1 MRKTFLLVCLIIFKS
16 LLLLSQ
22 TISITDFTP
31 KKGPIGTEVTF
42 IGAGFHPV
50 PDSNIVYFGATK
62 AKVIQASPTQ
72 IIVNVPNGSTP
83 TYPTITN
90 SINGLTA
97 YASQTFNVTFKGAL
111 TFLPYT
117 KVSSEGSSPVAIQI
131 ADFDNNGKADVN
143 VTNYGQRAPIQYSTT
158 TVLQNLTSS
167 STINLSKP
175 NILSIYNTTQSSST
189 GDIDGDG
196 KVDIILYGYAPY
208 LKNTS
213 KVDSIKFSSITQNNI
228 NSTVWGNEFAI
239 IDLDND
245 GKPEVIGA
253 SELKCIM
260 VYRNNSSVGNINF
273 SELLTFNTG
282 AKSSNLCVGDLD
294 GDTKPDVAVYTSSF
308 ISVLRNTTSA
318 PGQISFAP
326 MITFPKTPDVYD
338 YGARYAIAMEDLDGD
353 GLKDL
358 AVSNGGG
365 YTVSVLRN
373 TSIIGTINFSPKIDF
388 TTGFS
393 PYSVSIGDIDGDGKP
408 ELVSANQGSYSIS
421 ILRNLCTSGTISFA
435 PKTDVTVEQQPYAIA
450 IGDLNMDGKTDIV
463 AATSRTVSI
472 LQQTSTTKG
481 SLYANGPFCGT
492 GNGQLTFLGAAGNGP
507 YTVIYNDG
515 ITNRTATNVFSGVP
529 FNVASFPVSSTTT
542 YRLVSVTNP
551 NNSVQ
556 TTDFDID
563 TATIAVQSPPAN
575 INVTDNYT
583 SGNYLISADNISANN
598 KISNATVEYK
608 ATKSIILLPGFSAVS
623 NVFKASI
630 GNACN

>member
-1 MRKTFLLVCLIIFKS
+1 MRNTVILVCLIIFKS
-16 LLLLSQ
+16 STLLSQ
-22 TISITDFTP
+22 APTIIDFNP

-72 IIVNVPNGSTP
+72 LIVNVPNGATP
-83 TYPTITN
+83 KYPTITN

-97 YASQTFNVTFKGAL
+97 YASQIFKVTFKGAL

-158 TVLQNLTSS
+158 TILQNLTSS
-167 STINLSKP
+167 SNINLSKP
-175 NILSIYNTTQSSST
+175 TPLTIPNTTQSST
-189 GDIDGDG
+189 IGDLNGDG
-196 KVDIILYGYAPY
+196 KIDIILQGRATY
-208 LKNTS
+208 LKNNS
-213 KVDSIKFSSITQNNI
+213 KIDTVLFSSMTQNNI
-228 NSTVWGNEFAI
+228 NTNFGSNEYAI

-245 GKPEVIGA
+245 GKPEAVGA
-253 SELKCIM
+253 SAFNNIM
-260 VYRNNSSVGNINF
+260 VYRNNSTVADINF
-273 SELLTFNTG
+273 SELLTFDTVV
-282 AKSSNLCVGDLD
+282 SSYNICVGDLD
-294 GDTKPDVAVYTSSF
+294 GDNKPDVALYTSSN
-308 ISVLRNTTSA
+308 ISVLRNTSSA

-326 MITFPKTPDVYD
+326 VVSFPKTPDVFN

-365 YTVSVLRN
+365 YTVSVLKN
-373 TSIIGTINFSPKIDF
+373 TSTIGTINFAPKIDF

-421 ILRNLCTSGTISFA
+421 ILRNLCTPGTISFA
-435 PKTDVTVEQQPYAIA
+435 PKTDVTVEQQPYAVA

-463 AATSRTVSI
+463 AATFSTVSI

-481 SLYANGPFCGT
+481 SLYANGPFCGA

-507 YTVIYNDG
+507 YTVVYNDG
-515 ITNRTATNVFSGVP
+515 ITNRTAINVFSGVP
-529 FNVASFPVSSTTT
+529 FNVASSPISSTTT

-563 TATIAVQSPPAN
+563 TATITVQSPPAN

-583 SGNYLISADNISANN
+583 SGNYLISAGNISANN

-608 ATKSIILLPGFSAVS
+608 ATQSIILLPGFSAVS